1 MYYGGRKVKMMIAI
15 IYNDNIIFIIFEIF
29 I

>member
-1 MYYGGRKVKMMIAI
+1 MYYGGRKVKIMIAI

>member
-1 MYYGGRKVKMMIAI
+1 MYYGGRKVKMVIAI